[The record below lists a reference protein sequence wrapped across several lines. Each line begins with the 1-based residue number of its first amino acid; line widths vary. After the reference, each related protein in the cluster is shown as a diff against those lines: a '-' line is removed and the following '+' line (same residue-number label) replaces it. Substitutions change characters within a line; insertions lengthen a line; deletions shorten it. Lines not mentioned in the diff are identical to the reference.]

1 MSSSDGSVYR
11 ALLKSSTVDSSCVL
25 NIETEFNTG
34 TFSLAVVKIVDMAK
48 LLAEVKTSQGKDVA
62 KVYRTPNEDYKY
74 EIRTVDTP
82 SEPDRIHGGMAETRE
97 SIRSNTSE
105 FLASINHPDSGSDL
119 RVYLV

>member
-1 MSSSDGSVYR
+1 M
-11 ALLKSSTVDSSCVL
+11 
-25 NIETEFNTG
+25 E
-34 TFSLAVVKIVDMAK
+34 K
-48 LLAEVKTSQGKDVA
+48 LLAEVQTNQGKDVA
-62 KVYRTPNEDYKY
+62 KVYRTPDEDHKH

-82 SEPDRIHGGMAETRE
+82 SETDRIHGGLTETRE